1 MQSYSSKDLE
11 RLQDHLQLIRRAGGW
26 TAEEFG
32 EMIGVTKQTISNLEN
47 KRTPLTKTQY
57 IAIRAVLDYEVKNNP
72 DNAALDMIISFLL
85 DNENLDKEDLEKA
98 KSAAVYVSG
107 AKKTGLDSKT
117 IMSAIS
123 ALLGVVI
130 TASTIATGNGSWLSR
145 LMGKEK

>member
-1 MQSYSSKDLE
+1 MFSYSSGDVE

-32 EMIGVTKQTISNLEN
+32 EMVGVTKQTISNLEN

-57 IAIRAVLDYEVKNNP
+57 IAIRAILDYEVKNNP
-72 DNAALDMIISFLL
+72 DNAVLDKIITILL
-85 DNENLDKEDLEKA
+85 DDEDLDKEDLEKV

-107 AKKTGLDSKT
+107 AKKTGLDSNA

-130 TASTIATGNGSWLSR
+130 TASTMANGTGSWLSR
-145 LMGKEK
+145 LIGKGK